1 MEEVVHTTVRHHN
14 HLAWCENADAAG
26 PLTAVHLVAG
36 VLAVDHLVTAA
47 VVGDAASVFAL
58 ELSYFAQGHC
68 REAQGRI
75 LNKRKQKKNPT
86 NKQTADWS
94 IRFLLIKN
102 VLTRLKNRAGIKSG
116 ERSEACGPASV
127 DYIL

>member
-1 MEEVVHTTVRHHN
+1 MASEKTKQKPKQKIRLEEVVHTAVRHHN
-14 HLAWCENADAAG
+14 HLAWRENADAAG

-75 LNKRKQKKNPT
+75 LNKKKQKNPH
-86 NKQTADWS
+86 KQTDG
-94 IRFLLIKN
+94 
-102 VLTRLKNRAGIKSG
+102 RLVCQIFA
-116 ERSEACGPASV
+116 
-127 DYIL
+127 Y